1 MKIIYIPFICLFFTV
16 LGTAQSVKNFSMG
29 PSYGSAQFYLL
40 NNDQTTSCSHSNW
53 DIAFSVYGMQDAAI
67 HINEGSS
74 YSGTPPKLYTIPNK
88 TFSDVIQNADL
99 GGQLQNDELSWSS
112 GAFNSIKNPA
122 NFADYGWGSYNMTN
136 YIVEGT
142 ALYAIELSN
151 GNYKKLA
158 IDSLAGGKY
167 YFRYADFDGSNLLQK
182 QIDKTNFPNQT
193 LAYFSFST
201 NDTVTVEPSTG
212 WDWVFTRYETKILN
226 QGAVVDYPVG
236 GILINRNVEAV
247 IADNI
252 DPSTVNASAYTTSSD
267 SLSII
272 GYDWKNYGFT
282 TGWTVDADRVYFVKN
297 ANDRLFK
304 IQFIDFQGSSNG
316 QGSFIKTDL
325 GIVSS
330 AVGLEKGADNN
341 FTIFPNPAVDHLNV
355 AFTLEQDNPS
365 LSLEIIDVMGRI
377 VWQQQT
383 AGQAGL
389 NGKIVNFSLES
400 GNYFLRI
407 KSDSFVQTKSFT
419 INN

>member
-1 MKIIYIPFICLFFTV
+1 
-16 LGTAQSVKNFSMG
+16 
-29 PSYGSAQFYLL
+29 
-40 NNDQTTSCSHSNW
+40 
-53 DIAFSVYGMQDAAI
+53 
-67 HINEGSS
+67 
-74 YSGTPPKLYTIPNK
+74 
-88 TFSDVIQNADL
+88 
-99 GGQLQNDELSWSS
+99 
-112 GAFNSIKNPA
+112 
-122 NFADYGWGSYNMTN
+122 MTN

-272 GYDWKNYGFT
+272 GHDWKNYGFT